1 MPVSRRGL
9 LAGTAVAG
17 AALAVPGT
25 ASAAVTTTLSDKIG
39 PNDARYQDL
48 VQRGQNRR

>member
-25 ASAAVTTTLSDKIG
+25 ASAAVAAPASGKIG
-39 PNDARYQDL
+39 PEDVR
-48 VQRGQNRR
+48 